1 MGSSNFPISGYV
13 VSYPATGPTGPTGD
27 SGNTGPTGFGP
38 KGNTGISV
46 VTMGICG
53 DKLRTIFSDGS
64 TYETPNSIKGPTGN
78 TEWFIGISSSNISI
92 FSGPTQNNE
101 RFEFRTIAG
110 TGSVSGRAR
119 VTVGLTG
126 ASGEL
131 VRIDYVNSS
140 SGFTI
145 GITGSSTINT
155 FVGYSG
161 SSLISISKTIQ
172 GDSSSF
178 LSSNVFEKARGLGF
192 SGATNSIGLPC
203 NYITGGT
210 IGYLD
215 SANNPSVTGCQF
227 VYIDPD
233 CISFNSVDIGIRN
246 KVYFADMQGKLTL
259 VRIGKTYTPKASS
272 ITVIL
277 KNSSNF
283 SATNVDKKR
292 FDVYGYTGSIVWPF
306 NKEPCFCGE
315 TGTNV
320 YHLINLGGNTWYGS
334 VAFMTNPQLFS
345 ACNSQAPQ
353 LLGISF
359 GACCL
364 DDGSIGGT
372 CSYETYGDCLRKGI
386 RTFWHEGLTCGSS
399 PCAKTGGCSMS
410 FTVSGTESSVLC
422 LDGITC
428 SDCISGRVY
437 DRRGITY
444 NANTFTYLGNG
455 ITCPTATLRG

>member
-27 SGNTGPTGFGP
+27 RGDTGPTGFGP

-64 TYETPNSIKGPTGN
+64 TYETPNSIKGETGN

-140 SGFTI
+140 SDFGVA
-145 GITGSSTINT
+145 ITGSSTINT

-161 SSLISISKTIQ
+161 STLVSILKTIQ

-178 LSSNVFEKARGLGF
+178 LSSNVFEKARGMGF

-203 NYITGGT
+203 NYVTGGT
-210 IGYLD
+210 IGYT
-215 SANNPSVTGCQF
+215 NTQGNPAVTPCRV

-233 CISFNSVDIGIRN
+233 CESSNSVDLNVRN
-246 KVYFADMQGKLTL
+246 KVYFADMKSNLTL
-259 VRIGKTYTPKASS
+259 VRIGKSYTSKASS
-272 ITVIL
+272 ITLVIT
-277 KNSSNF
+277 NASNF
-283 SATNVDKKR
+283 AEPTADKKK
-292 FDVYGYTGSIVWPF
+292 FDVHGYTGSILWPF
-306 NKEPCFCGE
+306 NKEPCFL
-315 TGTNV
+315 GTNV
-320 YHLINLGGNTWYGS
+320 YHFMNLGGNTWYGS
-334 VAFMTNPQLFS
+334 VAYTTFPEIVFGCAQPQAL
-345 ACNSQAPQ
+345 QI
-353 LLGISF
+353 LGISY
-359 GACCL
+359 GACCV
-364 DDGSIGGT
+364 DDGTPGGT
-372 CSYETYGDCLRKGI
+372 CSFETYGDCLAKGT
-386 RTFWHEGLTCGSS
+386 RVFWHEGLTCESG
-399 PCAKTGGCSMS
+399 PCGKTGGCCMQ
-410 FTVSGTESSVLC
+410 FSSVLTEGSNLC
-422 LDGITC
+422 VNGITC
-428 SDCISGRVY
+428 IDCLAGRVY
-437 DRRGITY
+437 DNKGNTY
-444 NANTFTYLGNG
+444 NAISFTYLGNG
-455 ITCPTATLRG
+455 ITCTTSNCPRGA